1 MSTTSVNTPDKP
13 RMHLPSLA
21 AGLIVMAVGTVYP
34 YIVTNSAGHVGH
46 GLAMLLFWAMSAGL
60 VRGVGFVPHHKVW
73 RVLFSGW
80 ACALA
85 LALFGLLRLFG

>member
-1 MSTTSVNTPDKP
+1 MSPAEADATKP

-21 AGLIVMAVGTVYP
+21 AGLLVMAVGTVYP
-34 YIVTNSAGHVGH
+34 YIAANRDGQADH

-60 VRGVGFVPHHKVW
+60 VRGVGFIPRHKLW
-73 RVLFSGW
+73 RVLFSGA

-85 LALFGLLRLFG
+85 LVLFGLLRAFG